1 MADRFPVFIN
11 RILSSEGGYTNDR
24 RDPGNW
30 TGGRVGTGLLKG
42 TKFGIA
48 ANTYPTLD
56 IKNLTR
62 EKAIAIYRRDF
73 WSAVEADTLPPALGF
88 QMLDAAVNHGI
99 GNAKRMLQTAAGV
112 APDGAIGPAT
122 REAVRAADPADLLL
136 QFFAARVGF
145 YTQLKKFDTYGR
157 GWMRR
162 MVANLRYATLD
173 N

>member
-1 MADRFPVFIN
+1 MADRFPVFIG
-11 RILSSEGGYTNDR
+11 RILSTEGGYTNDR

-30 TGGRVGTGLLKG
+30 TGGHVGAGTLKG

-56 IKNLTR
+56 IKHLTR
-62 EKAIAIYRRDF
+62 EKAIEIYRRDF
-73 WSAVEADTLPPALGF
+73 WAAVGADALPPALGF

-99 GNAKRMLQTAAGV
+99 GTAKRMLQGAAGV
-112 APDGAIGPAT
+112 APDGVVGPAT
-122 REAVRAADPADLLL
+122 RAAIAAAEPADLLL
-136 QFFAARVGF
+136 QFFATRVDY
-145 YTQLKKFDTYGR
+145 YTRLRTFDTYGR

-162 MVANLRYATLD
+162 MVANLRYAAQD

>member
-1 MADRFPVFIN
+1 MTDKFPVYIN
-11 RILSSEGGYTNDR
+11 RILSHEGGYTNDR

-30 TGGRVGTGLLKG
+30 TGGAVGAGVLKG

-62 EKAIAIYRRDF
+62 EKAIEIYRRDF
-73 WSAVEADTLPPALGF
+73 WRRVKADQLHPAFSF
-88 QMLDAAVNHGI
+88 QLLDAAVNHGI
-99 GNAKRMLQTAAGV
+99 GNATRMLQTAAGV
-112 APDGAIGPAT
+112 APDGAYGPVTHAAVT
-122 REAVRAADPADLLL
+122 RMSPTDLVL
-136 QFFAARVGF
+136 QFMAARIDF
-145 YTQLKKFDTYGR
+145 YAGLKKFDTFGR

-162 MVANLRYATLD
+162 MAGNLRYAAAD

>member
-1 MADRFPVFIN
+1 MSHFPTYIN
-11 RILSSEGGYTNDR
+11 RILSHEGGYTNDR

-30 TGGRVGTGLLKG
+30 TGGKVGVGQLKG

-48 ANTYPTLD
+48 ANTYPKLD

-62 EKAIAIYRRDF
+62 EKAIEIYKRDF
-73 WSAVEADTLPPALGF
+73 WDAVEADRLPQGMGF

-99 GNAKRMLQTAAGV
+99 GNAKRMLQTAARV
-112 APDGAIGPAT
+112 AADGIIGPVT
-122 REAVRAADPADLLL
+122 RAAVAAMDPADLALL
-136 QFFAARVGF
+136 FMAARIEF
-145 YTQLKKFDTYGR
+145 YAGLSKFDTFGR

-162 MVANLRYATLD
+162 MVGNLRYAADD